1 MQELEVKV
9 EAAFVADQI
18 AQVAERLDALVELG
32 MESETTPA
40 GVFGIL
46 DDLARR
52 LDTLRVVHRP
62 VQSGLGTA
70 IVRGLKEAIDG

>member
-18 AQVAERLDALVELG
+18 AQVTERLDALVELG

-46 DDLARR
+46 EDLARR
-52 LDTLRVVHRP
+52 LTKARARL
-62 VQSGLGTA
+62 
-70 IVRGLKEAIDG
+70 VRLVSRL